1 MQFKNAILKNMKNI
15 FIIEILQQK
24 TILTNIS
31 KATNSFQSTLNW

>member
-1 MQFKNAILKNMKNI
+1 MQFKKTIFKNMKNI

-31 KATNSFQSTLNW
+31 KATTASNLL